1 MGTVRLLWR
10 ESLGELLGPKFEFS
24 NMFKIIY

>member
-10 ESLGELLGPKFEFS
+10 GSLGELLGPKLEFS
-24 NMFKIIY
+24 NMLEIIY

>member
-10 ESLGELLGPKFEFS
+10 ENLGELLGPEFEFS
-24 NMFKIIY
+24 NMLKIIY